1 MSEEITRPRKS
12 KKPLVILLIIL
23 IIALIGGGTAF
34 YLYQRKQ
41 PEQAVE
47 NFLASVQK
55 MDFTSMENMLQS
67 GDLSA
72 LDNADIR
79 TSAYSDF
86 FKTVNKKMTYK
97 ITRNK
102 FDIQNGTAQV
112 TAHIKYIDGSN
123 IYKEAS
129 SEFIRQIASAAFAGK
144 QMTEDE
150 TQQKLASLLAEKST
164 SVEDKFSDVDIT
176 YPVIRIGDQWKIVSL
191 DDATVKVMSA
201 NVINVKDEIS
211 ADLNSDG
218 SSDTPAAT
226 PEADASGSIDMD
238 GEKFS
243 IRFTQFAVS
252 SDYAGNPC
260 LMLYYDYTNT
270 SDASSSAMVDVSLQA
285 YQNGEL
291 LTATIPE
298 DTSNAAVDQYMNEVD
313 PGQTVNVCQVFS
325 LKDTTSDVTLQA
337 AEAFNLNGGQTGSQV
352 LKLQ

>member
-1 MSEEITRPRKS
+1 
-12 KKPLVILLIIL
+12 
-23 IIALIGGGTAF
+23 
-34 YLYQRKQ
+34 
-41 PEQAVE
+41 
-47 NFLASVQK
+47 
-55 MDFTSMENMLQS
+55 
-67 GDLSA
+67 
-72 LDNADIR
+72 
-79 TSAYSDF
+79 
-86 FKTVNKKMTYK
+86 
-97 ITRNK
+97 
-102 FDIQNGTAQV
+102 
-112 TAHIKYIDGSN
+112 
-123 IYKEAS
+123 
-129 SEFIRQIASAAFAGK
+129 
-144 QMTEDE
+144 MTEDE

-218 SSDTPAAT
+218 ASDTPAAT
-226 PEADASGSIDMD
+226 PEADASGSIDMN